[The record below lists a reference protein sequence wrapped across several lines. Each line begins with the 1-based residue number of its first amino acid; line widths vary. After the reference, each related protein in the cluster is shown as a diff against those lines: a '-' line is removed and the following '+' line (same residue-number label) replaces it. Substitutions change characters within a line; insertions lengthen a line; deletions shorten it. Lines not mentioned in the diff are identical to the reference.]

1 MGDDLTAAG
10 TTAGDLTAEVIDR
23 LEHCPDPRLRE
34 LVTGVIRHLHA
45 FALEESL
52 TDAEWMAGIRFL
64 TEVGGMCSDQRQ
76 EFMLLS
82 DTLGLSMLVDQIN
95 HGSGG
100 SATESTVLGPFYV
113 EGSPWRTNGD
123 AITDDLGA
131 SPLLVS
137 GHVRDTSGRALA
149 GATVDVWQNAT
160 NRLYAVQ
167 DARQS
172 PENLRGR
179 FRTDDDGAFAF
190 RTARPV
196 DYPIPDD
203 GPVGRML
210 DATGRHPWRPAHIHF
225 KVCTDGCVP
234 VTTHVFDSESAY
246 LDSDAVFGVKQSL
259 VRKLVAHDPAVQPA
273 PAGIQGS
280 WYTVDIDI
288 VLQPEAPALSS

>member
-10 TTAGDLTAEVIDR
+10 TTPGGLTAEVLGR

-34 LVTGVIRHLHA
+34 LVVGVIRHLHA
-45 FALEESL
+45 FALDESL
-52 TDAEWMAGIRFL
+52 TEAEWMAGIGFL
-64 TEVGGMCSDQRQ
+64 TEVGEMCSDQRQ

-95 HGSGG
+95 HRSGG

-123 AITDDLGA
+123 AITDDLGDQ
-131 SPLLVS
+131 PLLVS
-137 GHVRDTSGRALA
+137 GHVRDVAGRPLTD
-149 GATVDVWQNAT
+149 ATVDVWQNAT

-167 DARQS
+167 DGGQS

-179 FRTDDDGAFAF
+179 FRTDADGAFSF
-190 RTARPV
+190 RTVRPV

-210 DATGRHPWRPAHIHF
+210 EATGRHPWRPAHIHF
-225 KVCTDGCVP
+225 KVTADDCVP
-234 VTTHVFDSESAY
+234 VTTHMFDSESLY
-246 LDSDAVFGVKQSL
+246 LESDAVFGVKESL
-259 VRKLVAHDPAVQPA
+259 VRKLVAHDAAAETA

-288 VLQPEAPALSS
+288 VLQPEALAL